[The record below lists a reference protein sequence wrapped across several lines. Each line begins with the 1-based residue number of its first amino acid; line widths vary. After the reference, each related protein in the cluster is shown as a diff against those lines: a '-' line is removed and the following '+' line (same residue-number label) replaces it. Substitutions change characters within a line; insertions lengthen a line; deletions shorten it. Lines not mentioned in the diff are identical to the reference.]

1 MTSIVTEV
9 TDFCSSQFFWA
20 LRSSRKSPKDYQGSR
35 IFLGDCFGSRDFLG
49 DCSVGLCRGVRTS
62 YTFSPVPIPNAES
75 TIRFTPGSKE
85 LAARS
90 RQALPF
96 LLLPLHLPFGCMC
109 WLFGFPS
116 RRWFTSIEVRW
127 LLILVLARWTHFRCK
142 VSYRYVGLKG
152 HALVSSMAFRR
163 LKKSSFFLSTSYYKN
178 EYFFPKTL
186 QTLPRN
192 TYKAP

>member
-1 MTSIVTEV
+1 MTGIVTEV

-49 DCSVGLCRGVRTS
+49 DCSVGLSRGAALRTINAL
-62 YTFSPVPIPNAES
+62 TIPNAES

-96 LLLPLHLPFGCMC
+96 LLLPLHLPWAACAGS
-109 WLFGFPS
+109 LAFPRGVDS
-116 RRWFTSIEVRW
+116 
-127 LLILVLARWTHFRCK
+127 
-142 VSYRYVGLKG
+142 
-152 HALVSSMAFRR
+152 
-163 LKKSSFFLSTSYYKN
+163 
-178 EYFFPKTL
+178 
-186 QTLPRN
+186 LP
-192 TYKAP
+192 

>member
-20 LRSSRKSPKDYQGSR
+20 LRSSRKSLKDYQCSR
-35 IFLGDCFGSRDFLG
+35 IFLGDCRRQVAAIYCATARFQVADRKRSFHFCNLDSRSVIARRLPACTSRKILGDCFGSRDFLG
-49 DCSVGLCRGVRTS
+49 DCSVGLCRGIRTS

-96 LLLPLHLPFGCMC
+96 LLLPLHLPWAACAGS
-109 WLFGFPS
+109 LAFPRGVDS
-116 RRWFTSIEVRW
+116 
-127 LLILVLARWTHFRCK
+127 
-142 VSYRYVGLKG
+142 
-152 HALVSSMAFRR
+152 
-163 LKKSSFFLSTSYYKN
+163 
-178 EYFFPKTL
+178 
-186 QTLPRN
+186 LP
-192 TYKAP
+192 